1 MFPTVTNL
9 QISDNAVADLSL
21 PLLTGYCI
29 SIFPA
34 LKAINSN
41 SVTEEDRRQ
50 SDLWFSNIPKQ
61 QFKAADTGLSKK
73 LIASMP
79 STDAAGVLNVGATV
93 AADGALENNSSA
105 NAPAVVRANSTVPLA
120 TDTKTAEGGGGSFD
134 FIFGSSQ
141 VSNYSRANTDLIA
154 GVLLNRKLQETN
166 FDEVLFDSYNKFQL
180 PFDMIY
186 LIFRHLR
193 KPFTQYLKRA

>member
-1 MFPTVTNL
+1 M
-9 QISDNAVADLSL
+9 
-21 PLLTGYCI
+21 
-29 SIFPA
+29 
-34 LKAINSN
+34 
-41 SVTEEDRRQ
+41 
-50 SDLWFSNIPKQ
+50 
-61 QFKAADTGLSKK
+61 
-73 LIASMP
+73 
-79 STDAAGVLNVGATV
+79 
-93 AADGALENNSSA
+93 
-105 NAPAVVRANSTVPLA
+105 PLA

-134 FIFGSSQ
+134 FKFGSSQ